1 MGKIAKKAPV
11 AEIKVWKKRIENI
24 PFVRLL
30 GMKVISL
37 DKDGLVMEMKV
48 VPKLLNYF
56 GGVHGGGIVSLI
68 DTAAYFSILPFLSKK
83 KALTTTEIKTNFFRV
98 ARKGPLTVK
107 AKIVHLG
114 SRTAVGEAEIV
125 DEAGSLVAKGM
136 VGHLVT

>member
-1 MGKIAKKAPV
+1 MPKDLRISKPDLKP
-11 AEIKVWKKRIENI
+11 WKRRVENI

-37 DKDGLVMEMKV
+37 DEDGLVMKMKV

-68 DTAAYFSILPFLSKK
+68 DTAAYFSILPFLPKG

-107 AKIVHLG
+107 ARIVHLG
-114 SRTAVGEAEIV
+114 SRTAVGEAEIM
-125 DEAGSLVAKGM
+125 DETGNLVAKGM
-136 VGHLVT
+136 VGHLVI